1 MVGIPIVSHV
11 LPSLAIIRELLA
23 RGHRVTYANDPA
35 VAGLITATGAEFVPC
50 ASGLPFADN
59 TWPDDPIATM
69 GLFLDD
75 AIQALPRLR
84 AAYDHDPADL
94 YLYDIGA
101 YAARALAE
109 SQGRPLMQLSPTF
122 VAWDGYEQDVAAHVR
137 RLPGADAYQAKFARW
152 LAGCGASTTN
162 VDAFCGPP
170 GRALALIPRAMQPH
184 AERVDTGTV
193 TFVGPCFDA
202 TADTDAWTRPADAEK
217 VLLISLGSAFTRQP
231 EFYRQ
236 CLAAFGGLPGWHVV
250 LQIGRYTDPREL
262 GTIPPNVEV
271 HSWVPQRAILE
282 RADAFVT
289 HAGMGGCGEGLLAG
303 VPMIAVPQGAEQ
315 FMNAD
320 RLVELGVARR
330 LDTPEATAQALRAA
344 LNDLVGDPAVARR
357 SARLRTEARAG
368 GGTPRAADLIE
379 EMLARR

>member
-1 MVGIPIVSHV
+1 
-11 LPSLAIIRELLA
+11 
-23 RGHRVTYANDPA
+23 
-35 VAGLITATGAEFVPC
+35 
-50 ASGLPFADN
+50 
-59 TWPDDPIATM
+59 
-69 GLFLDD
+69 
-75 AIQALPRLR
+75 
-84 AAYDHDPADL
+84 
-94 YLYDIGA
+94 
-101 YAARALAE
+101 
-109 SQGRPLMQLSPTF
+109 MQLSPTF

-282 RADAFVT
+282 RLR
-289 HAGMGGCGEGLLAG
+289 HLL
-303 VPMIAVPQGAEQ
+303 Q
-315 FMNAD
+315 
-320 RLVELGVARR
+320 
-330 LDTPEATAQALRAA
+330 
-344 LNDLVGDPAVARR
+344 
-357 SARLRTEARAG
+357 
-368 GGTPRAADLIE
+368 
-379 EMLARR
+379 